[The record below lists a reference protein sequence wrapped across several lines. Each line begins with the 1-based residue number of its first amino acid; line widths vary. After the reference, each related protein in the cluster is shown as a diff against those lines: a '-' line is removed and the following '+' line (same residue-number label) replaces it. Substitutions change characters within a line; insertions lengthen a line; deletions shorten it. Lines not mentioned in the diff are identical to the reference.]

1 MKDYS
6 YNIIIRRCLL
16 TLALAAVGGA
26 AWAIDVTTVEELKTV
41 LTGSEATITLTSD
54 ITLDETL
61 TISRDVTLDLNGH
74 NVTANNVRAFHI
86 TAGTVNITS
95 TIPARIFAGGTI
107 ADNSSVIRVGNNGDG
122 GKTSVSLTLGEKVEV
137 FSNACY
143 GVTVF
148 GNGTTETLT
157 VNGTVS
163 TTGVPAISGN
173 GSAGYDGTIITIGE
187 HATITTDND
196 VAIYHPQSGTLTVNG
211 TVTGAGGIEMKG
223 GQLVVGEHAKVTAT
237 AATPTHTENND
248 GCSTKGYAIAIVENG
263 KYAGVSTVNISKDAT
278 IEGPVA
284 VVKDSDKKDGAP
296 VLEFDPAG
304 LQMNV
309 KVKDNSSSKILGQF
323 LTLEDAMREVPA
335 SGSTI
340 QLLADQTLTNTLK
353 TSNSYTLDLNGH
365 SLTCDGDRALHV
377 MGGDVSITNTSSP
390 TTESI
395 ISSVGGVASNSS
407 VIRLGDNTGE
417 ARTASL
423 TIGTNVTVSA
433 ETCYGITVFGNRTT
447 ETLTVNGNVKTI
459 NYPAIGGNG
468 SAGYGGTTITVSAG
482 AEVTSEHELA
492 IYHPQDGTLTVN
504 GTVSGAGG
512 IEMKGG
518 RLTVGATAQIAATG
532 TPTHNPDSNGS
543 STLGYAIAI
552 VENGGGY
559 AGVKAVS
566 IDNGAKINGIVA
578 QLQDSPIASGFN
590 PTYSGDA
597 VSKKVAAIGKD
608 EYFTLKD
615 AITIVPAKGT
625 VTLLDDLA
633 FTDDPFVMDQDK
645 AYTLD
650 LNGHK
655 LTGSG
660 CTALRITHGQVTLSG
675 DEGSTV
681 TSTVAA
687 PKPVVELGGSEG
699 SNRTVGLTVDE
710 NVLITS
716 SSAVGI
722 LLKGDKTRETLE
734 VKGSVTTTNQ
744 CAIVTADEVERI
756 HIAADATVKTTATVP
771 AAPSAGLSAIYQT
784 HNGELVIDGTV
795 IGSVAASGTT
805 AGAIE
810 MKGGN
815 LTVNAGATITAA
827 GTPTHTPTTSPD
839 PSAGGEKTAPSTNGY
854 AIAIVE
860 NAGFPGVMQAN
871 ISSSATITGVIA
883 CLVDSKNTYAAE
895 THFTGDVTMI
905 AETANAAGHG
915 EKYTSLA
922 NAISAAATGNEV
934 KLLDDITVT
943 KTLTITKPLT
953 LNMDDYS
960 ITGKQTLGA
969 TIILS
974 ADATLKHGDILSDR
988 DGISVTAGT
997 VTLQQLTVKTAGKS
1011 LAISDDAIAVTLDKA
1026 STFTS
1031 TGDNTLALSAGT
1043 LTLNGKVL
1051 NTATEAG
1058 KHAIAA
1064 TGTAALTVESTS
1076 TISSALGNG
1085 IDWASTRALTVKGG
1099 KVSGAEAV
1107 HASAGTVTISGG
1119 TFTGA
1124 GHGVN
1129 IAGSTSAPSITGGTF
1144 VCGKDETYAPITAT
1158 TATLFV
1164 SGDYFSKPI
1173 AQSVCA
1179 NGYMVAPNPKS
1190 NGMHYL
1196 VNELVINDGTAWT
1209 SPTESYVIGTAKY
1222 VRNSGMGASGT
1233 HFGTLCL
1240 PFSFASNAVDDMTF
1254 YTVNR
1259 IENNTLYL
1267 DAITSGTIEAGTP
1280 VVFQFTEATTEFTIE
1295 STNATIPATGATSAN
1310 NLVGT
1315 FAKKE
1320 LTTSTSPTASSV
1332 YYLNGDAFHQ
1342 ASQTL
1347 TVPAYRAYINYPASP
1362 SNRRVLY
1369 IHTDDALLTGVSDDA
1384 LRYDDDTLRI
1394 DDAVIYDLE
1403 GRRHD
1408 TLQPGLNVVR
1418 TSDGR
1423 TIKVV
1428 VK

>member
-6 YNIIIRRCLL
+6 YNIIKRRCLL
-16 TLALAAVGGA
+16 ALALAAVGGA
-26 AWAIDVTTVEELKTV
+26 AWAIDVTTVED
-41 LTGSEATITLTSD
+41 LTTALAGSETTIKLTSD

-61 TISRDVTLDLNGH
+61 TISRGLTLDLNGH

-107 ADNSSVIRVGNNGDG
+107 ADNSSVIRVGTNDVSP
-122 GKTSVSLTLGEKVEV
+122 KVTVSLTLGEKVEV
-137 FSNACY
+137 FSNVCY

-148 GNGTTETLT
+148 GNGTTETLE
-157 VNGTVS
+157 VNGTVH
-163 TTGVPAISGN
+163 TDNMPAISGN
-173 GSAGYDGTIITIGE
+173 GNPGNEGTTITIGE
-187 HATITTDND
+187 NATITTEHE
-196 VAIYHPQSGTLTVNG
+196 VAIYHPQAGDLTVNG

-223 GQLVVGEHAKVTAT
+223 GTLAVGEKASIKATGTPSHTANT
-237 AATPTHTENND
+237 D
-248 GCSTKGYAIAIVENG
+248 GTSTIGYAIAIVENG
-263 KYAGVSTVNISKDAT
+263 QYAGVSTVNISKDAT

-284 VVKDSDKKDGAP
+284 VVKDSDKKAGAP
-296 VLEFDPAG
+296 DPSFEGGG

-340 QLLADQTLTNTLK
+340 QLFADQTLTNTLK
-353 TSNSYTLDLNGH
+353 TSNSYTLDLNGYNI
-365 SLTCDGDRALHV
+365 TCDGSRALHV
-377 MGGDVSITNTSSP
+377 MGGSVSITNTSSP
-390 TTESI
+390 TKEST
-395 ISSVGGVASNSS
+395 ISSIGAVASNSS

-423 TIGTNVTVSA
+423 TIGENVTVTA
-433 ETCYGITVFGNRTT
+433 ETCYGITVFGSQTT
-447 ETLTVNGNVKTI
+447 ETLTVNGKVKTI

-566 IDNGAKINGIVA
+566 IDDAAEILGIVA
-578 QLQDSPIASGFN
+578 ELQDSPIAGGFN
-590 PTYSGDA
+590 PTYTGTA
-597 VSKKVAAIGKD
+597 VTKKVAAVGKD
-608 EYFTLKD
+608 EFFTLQD

-633 FTDDPFVMDQDK
+633 FTDPFVMEQDK

-650 LNGHK
+650 LAGHT
-655 LTGSG
+655 LTGSD
-660 CTALRITHGQVTLSG
+660 CTALHITHGQVTLSG

-687 PKPVVELGGSEG
+687 PMPVVELGGSGG
-699 SNRTVGLTVDE
+699 SNRTVGLTVDK
-710 NVLITS
+710 NVTITS
-716 SSAVGI
+716 SSATGI

-795 IGSVAASGTT
+795 IGIAQDPGTT

-815 LTVNAGATITAA
+815 LTVNAGATITAT

-839 PSAGGEKTAPSTNGY
+839 PSAGGENTAPSTNGY

-895 THFTGDVTMI
+895 THFTGDVQMI

-922 NAISAAATGNEV
+922 NAISAAIETNEV

-943 KTLTITKPLT
+943 DAVTITKPLT

-960 ITGKQTLGA
+960 ITGKQDSGA

-997 VTLQQLTVKTAGKS
+997 VSLQQLTVKTAGKS
-1011 LAISDDAIAVTLDKA
+1011 LAISGDAIAVTLDKA
-1026 STFTS
+1026 SNFTS
-1031 TGDNTLALSAGT
+1031 TAASTVEMAAGT

-1064 TGTAALTVESTS
+1064 TGTATLTVTSTS
-1076 TISSALGNG
+1076 TISAALGNG
-1085 IDWASTRALTVKGG
+1085 IDWASTGALTVDGG
-1099 KVSGAEAV
+1099 KVTGAEAV
-1107 HASAGTVTISGG
+1107 HATDGNLTVNGG
-1119 TFTGA
+1119 TFTGTGNA
-1124 GHGVN
+1124 LNIVNETSDSRTVSVFHGTF
-1129 IAGSTSAPSITGGTF
+1129 IGGSTVDPIVSTGT
-1144 VCGKDETYAPITAT
+1144 KAIKN
-1158 TATLFV
+1158 FV

-1196 VNELVINDGTAWT
+1196 VNELVINDGTNWSA
-1209 SPTESYVIGTAKY
+1209 PATEFTIGTAKY
-1222 VRNSGMGASGT
+1222 VRNSGMGATGT
-1233 HFGTLCL
+1233 KFGTLCL
-1240 PFSFASNAVDDMTF
+1240 PFSFSAAQTGMKF
-1254 YTVNR
+1254 YTVGS
-1259 IENNTLYL
+1259 I
-1267 DAITSGTIEAGTP
+1267 SGDVLNLTTYTGDNIPAGTP
-1280 VVFQFTEATTEFTIE
+1280 VVFEFTSPTTEFTIE
-1295 STNATIPATGATSAN
+1295 STDATIPATGATSVN
-1310 NLVGT
+1310 HLVGT

-1320 LTTSTSPTASSV
+1320 LTTSTTPSASSV
-1332 YYLNGDAFHQ
+1332 YFLSGDLFHQ
-1342 ASQTL
+1342 ASKSL
-1347 TVPAYRAYINYPASP
+1347 TVPAFRAYVTYPSG
-1362 SNRRVLY
+1362 SNRRLLY
-1369 IHTDDALLTGVSDDA
+1369 IHTDDALLTGVSDDT

-1408 TLQPGLNVVR
+1408 TLQQGLNVVR